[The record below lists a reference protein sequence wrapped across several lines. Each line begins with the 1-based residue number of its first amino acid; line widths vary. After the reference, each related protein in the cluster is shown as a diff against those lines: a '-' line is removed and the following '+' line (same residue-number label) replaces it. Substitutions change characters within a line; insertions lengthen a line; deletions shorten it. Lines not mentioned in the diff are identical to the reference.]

1 MFKSGFLS
9 FIYPHK
15 SELSYSLQKTISL
28 EIIFM
33 KINNNLN
40 LIIPKQ
46 EQIILNK
53 KLFNYLISQF
63 EILLNN
69 FNLIKKGIIQI
80 NFLDKKTRN
89 LFFQILTKTP
99 EFYYISNNISFYY
112 LFFLKY
118 LPISYFV

>member
-15 SELSYSLQKTISL
+15 SVLSNSLQKTISL

-40 LIIPKQ
+40 LIIPKK

-53 KLFNYLISQF
+53 KLFNYLISKF

-80 NFLDKKTRN
+80 NFFWVFYIINLYSFKK
-89 LFFQILTKTP
+89 
-99 EFYYISNNISFYY
+99 Y
-112 LFFLKY
+112 LFYDILEIF
-118 LPISYFV
+118 

>member
-15 SELSYSLQKTISL
+15 SLLSNSLQKTISL

-53 KLFNYLISQF
+53 KLFNYLISKF

-80 NFLDKKTRN
+80 NFWYKKTIN
-89 LFFQILTKTP
+89 LFFQILTKNP
-99 EFYYISNNISFYY
+99 EFYYIYNNIRFYY
-112 LFFLKY
+112 IFFL
-118 LPISYFV
+118 